1 MNTVTVQ
8 PIAPDTDPIQGDNTA
23 TVRDDIGLEGDLA
36 VVKTDGQT
44 TAVPGTAI
52 VYTITVSNT
61 GPSAAI
67 GAVVSDPFPATLSGV
82 TWKAAYAGGATG
94 PLSGSGDLA
103 AVVDVPPGATVV
115 FTVEA
120 TIDPAAA
127 GTLVNTATVVLP
139 PDFVD
144 PNPDNNT
151 STDTNG
157 LVPTADLGVDKSRTT
172 GSVVAGQSVSY
183 QIVVTNFGPSSVS
196 SFNGVDV
203 TTPSLVNPSYTVST
217 GSYDPTTGVW
227 LASPGDTLTTGE
239 TVVFTLSGV
248 VPATATGLLVNT
260 ATVSPPPGV
269 TDPNPDNDTD
279 TVSDPI
285 TAQPRLRVTK
295 TDGSDTYNS
304 GGTTTYTI
312 VVTNDGPSFLA
323 GGLVNDPLPPQVAS
337 ATWIVTYT
345 GAGSGGVGPDSG
357 TGSIVDKQ
365 ISLAVGGTA
374 TFTIVCQIST
384 TASGDMI
391 NTVTV
396 TPPPGAGLPVSAT
409 DISAFDGPI
418 NPFADIRALVIGSD
432 DGCNGPPVVR
442 VLDPQSGATVFQF
455 LAYEPKFR
463 GSVRVATGD
472 VTGDGVPEIVVG
484 PGRGRAG
491 QIRVFTPSPVG
502 SVNYAE
508 LPLYR
513 TLPFGAAYRG
523 GVEVA
528 VGDVNGDGIGDIIAG
543 QSSGAGLVRAF
554 LSTQNETA
562 SLAVDGVANVPFRSF
577 RPFAPP
583 YAGGVMIAAG
593 DFGSFSNGNRSANG
607 PDGIDEIVVGSNAGI
622 RATVRVYDV
631 SGAPRVVRTIRP
643 FAANFRGGVTLSVA
657 RYDGDAIDDIIVG
670 SGVRGRSLVE
680 VYDGAA
686 TDAAPAKLAVFSS
699 FAKTNA
705 RVFTAALD
713 SVQEPG
719 SARTLYGVKG
729 LSGGG
734 GAKGVRA
741 YDLKTL
747 QTSTLPGS
755 TNLVPPLRIA
765 PIIVRVAG

>member
-1 MNTVTVQ
+1 VNTVTVQ
-8 PIAPDTDPIQGDNTA
+8 PIAPDTDPNQQNNTA
-23 TVRDDIGLEGDLA
+23 TV
-36 VVKTDGQT
+36 
-44 TAVPGTAI
+44 
-52 VYTITVSNT
+52 
-61 GPSAAI
+61 
-67 GAVVSDPFPATLSGV
+67 
-82 TWKAAYAGGATG
+82 
-94 PLSGSGDLA
+94 
-103 AVVDVPPGATVV
+103 
-115 FTVEA
+115 
-120 TIDPAAA
+120 
-127 GTLVNTATVVLP
+127 
-139 PDFVD
+139 
-144 PNPDNNT
+144 
-151 STDTNG
+151 TDT
-157 LVPTADLGVDKSRTT
+157 
-172 GSVVAGQSVSY
+172 
-183 QIVVTNFGPSSVS
+183 IV
-196 SFNGVDV
+196 
-203 TTPSLVNPSYTVST
+203 
-217 GSYDPTTGVW
+217 
-227 LASPGDTLTTGE
+227 
-239 TVVFTLSGV
+239 
-248 VPATATGLLVNT
+248 
-260 ATVSPPPGV
+260 
-269 TDPNPDNDTD
+269 
-279 TVSDPI
+279 
-285 TAQPRLRVTK
+285 AQPRLRVTK

-323 GGLVNDPLPPQVAS
+323 GGLVNDPLPVQVAS
-337 ATWIVTYT
+337 ATWTVSYT

-357 TGSIVDKQ
+357 SGSIVDKQ
-365 ISLAVGGTA
+365 INLAVGGTA

-384 TASGDMI
+384 TALGDMI

-396 TPPPGAGLPVSAT
+396 TPPPGAGDPVSAT
-409 DISAFDGPI
+409 DISAYDGPI

-432 DGCNGPPVVR
+432 DGCNGPPWVR
-442 VLDPQSGATVFQF
+442 VLDPQSGATIFEF
-455 LAYEPKFR
+455 LAYEPSFR

-484 PGRGRAG
+484 PGRGRVG
-491 QIRVFTPSPVG
+491 QIRVFTPFPVG

-528 VGDVNGDGIGDIIAG
+528 VGDVNGDGVGDIIAG

-554 LSTQNETA
+554 LA
-562 SLAVDGVANVPFRSF
+562 SRNDPTSFAVDGVANVPYRSF

-593 DFGSFSNGNRSANG
+593 DFGGFTNGNRSTNG

-643 FAANFRGGVTLSVA
+643 FAATFRGGVTLSVA
-657 RYDGDAIDDIIVG
+657 RYNGDTIDDIIVG

-680 VYDGAA
+680 VYDGAVSG
-686 TDAAPAKLAVFSS
+686 AAPAKLAVFSS

-713 SVQEPG
+713 SVQNPG
-719 SARTLYGVKG
+719 PARTLYGVKG

-741 YDLKTL
+741 YDLNTQ

-755 TNLVPPLRIA
+755 TTLTPPLRIA